1 MIHIKIKNW
10 IREKLIK
17 FLLLDEMEERNSNE
31 FKRLTKYTQREELER
46 KADFQSIDKQL
57 RNAQSDIETLHETIR
72 NVVSVGVDMRPSNL
86 NNEKSW
92 AVVCIEGNFNV
103 VKFIDLHGADYQ
115 EILRYLKRFEG
126 SRMCVDAPGGHWFE
140 QNFHWL

>member
-17 FLLLDEMEERNSNE
+17 FLSIDEMKQHNYDE
-31 FKRLTKYTQREELER
+31 FKRLTNLMQREEQER
-46 KADFQSIDKQL
+46 KMSFKYIDNQL
-57 RNAQSDIETLHETIR
+57 GKAQKDIETLHETIR
-72 NVVSVGVDMRPSNL
+72 NVVSVGADIRPSNL
-86 NNEKSW
+86 RNERSW

-103 VKFIDLHGADYQ
+103 VKFVDLHSADYQ

-126 SRMCVDAPGGHWFE
+126 SRMCIDTPGGHWFE
-140 QNFHWL
+140 QDFHWL